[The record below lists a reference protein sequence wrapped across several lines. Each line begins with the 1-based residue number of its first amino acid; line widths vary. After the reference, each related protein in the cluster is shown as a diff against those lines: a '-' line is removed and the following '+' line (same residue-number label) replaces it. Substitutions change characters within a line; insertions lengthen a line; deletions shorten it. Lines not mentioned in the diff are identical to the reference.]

1 MRISLDYGRDR
12 LELEIG
18 EGNLLGS
25 LSDRAADLADPAA
38 AVRAALEAPHGF
50 PPLRRALTP
59 DDHVTIVI
67 DERLPRLADL
77 LIPLLEHVSSA
88 GVAPEA
94 ITLLCPP
101 TSSRQPWL
109 EELPEAFEEVRL
121 EVHDPKDR
129 RRLSYLATT
138 RKGRR
143 LYLNRSV
150 VDADQ
155 VVVLSGRR
163 SDPLLG
169 QGGAAGAIYPALS
182 DEATRLEMGSGLD
195 PEGQARGSEPVREEA
210 EETAWLLGAPF
221 YVQVIEGAGDAIAGI
236 VAGTA
241 DSCAEGVRQFAARW
255 RRVVTRPAD
264 VVVATLSGD
273 PARHTFA
280 DLAAALSS
288 AARVVQPSGCIVLLT
303 QARPDLGPGA
313 DVLLGEDDP
322 GQAIERLRMQPFL
335 DVAPALEWAHAAR
348 QAHLYLLSGLP
359 GETVEELFATPLEES
374 SQVQRLVDAGGRC
387 LFLEDAHKALAVVE
401 NGSDG

>member
-1 MRISLDYGRDR
+1 
-12 LELEIG
+12 
-18 EGNLLGS
+18 
-25 LSDRAADLADPAA
+25 
-38 AVRAALEAPHGF
+38 
-50 PPLRRALTP
+50 LRRALTP

-182 DEATRLEMGSGLD
+182 DEATR
-195 PEGQARGSEPVREEA
+195 RE
-210 EETAWLLGAPF
+210 
-221 YVQVIEGAGDAIAGI
+221 
-236 VAGTA
+236 
-241 DSCAEGVRQFAARW
+241 
-255 RRVVTRPAD
+255 
-264 VVVATLSGD
+264 
-273 PARHTFA
+273 
-280 DLAAALSS
+280 
-288 AARVVQPSGCIVLLT
+288 
-303 QARPDLGPGA
+303 
-313 DVLLGEDDP
+313 
-322 GQAIERLRMQPFL
+322 
-335 DVAPALEWAHAAR
+335 
-348 QAHLYLLSGLP
+348 
-359 GETVEELFATPLEES
+359 
-374 SQVQRLVDAGGRC
+374 
-387 LFLEDAHKALAVVE
+387 
-401 NGSDG
+401 